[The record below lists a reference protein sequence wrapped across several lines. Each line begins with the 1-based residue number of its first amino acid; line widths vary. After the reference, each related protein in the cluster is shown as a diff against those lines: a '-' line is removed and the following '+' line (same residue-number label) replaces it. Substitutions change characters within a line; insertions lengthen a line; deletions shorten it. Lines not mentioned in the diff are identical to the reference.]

1 MEEKEG
7 RRRKASTKVMIVLVK
22 GVEGELKQ
30 GETSSSIRAN
40 RVNGVILMIGR
51 EKSNETKRSCLASLR
66 TWAKG
71 RALSL

>member
-7 RRRKASTKVMIVLVK
+7 RRRKASTKVMIVLVE
-22 GVEGELKQ
+22 GVEGELKE
-30 GETSSSIRAN
+30 GETSSNIKTN
-40 RVNGVILMIGR
+40 RVNGGILMIGW